1 MLGFITG
8 QDALPPPGHDKKGG
22 EAITKLHNAAHG
34 NVHAHNENKLVK
46 QRTWRYD
53 MFKKLTSKVLVVFMT
68 AVMVNLMVG
77 CNDSLLTMTDSPA
90 ETDPQSDETML
101 TVPAKTGDNKIAD
114 EVDFDGG
121 TVIAA
126 TMNCNDEA
134 SSRIHQ
140 VSNFSVIQGQ
150 FTKLEELGFEY
161 APQYSYIMEG
171 DAVPDSCP
179 SDTFSVEIVV
189 LAMVYIPDIM
199 ERVVYINYANVPEL
213 GSFVQSSIMSFV
225 PESPESGYERVDP
238 DIDLWILSYP
248 AIYGARVTES
258 MAASWSWGSWLECTA
273 KGTIAGCAGAAG
285 GCLLAGPGYGHCVA
299 VGCTGTAVASA
310 VGCALHQLW

>member
-1 MLGFITG
+1 
-8 QDALPPPGHDKKGG
+8 
-22 EAITKLHNAAHG
+22 
-34 NVHAHNENKLVK
+34 
-46 QRTWRYD
+46 

-68 AVMVNLMVG
+68 AAMVNLMVG

-90 ETDPQSDETML
+90 EPESQSDETML
-101 TVPAKTGDNKIAD
+101 TVSAETGDNEVAG

-121 TVIAA
+121 TVIEPV
-126 TMNCNDEA
+126 TSLFDEA
-134 SSRIHQ
+134 SPRIHQ
-140 VSNFSVIQGQ
+140 VSNFRIIQDQ
-150 FTKLEELGFEY
+150 FAKFEELGFQY

-189 LAMVYIPDIM
+189 LAMVYVSDIM

-213 GSFVQSSIMSFV
+213 GWFVQSSIMSFV
-225 PESPESGYERVDP
+225 PESPENGYERVDP
-238 DIDLWILSYP
+238 EIDLWILSYP
-248 AIYGARVTES
+248 AIYGSKATES
-258 MAASWSWGSWLECTA
+258 MAASWSWGSWLKCTA

-299 VGCTGTAVASA
+299 SVCTGSAVASA
-310 VGCALHQLW
+310 VGCALGQLW